1 MVRMIFLF
9 IYQVNI
15 SFLYRGGNYTLP
27 TNETVPYIGT
37 WTYQGCLPVS
47 RVTVSEERGN
57 EILSF
62 FDVTVG
68 ISDPNVFI
76 PRREC
81 LTENEYALRNVLFG
95 RPSKKNE

>member
-1 MVRMIFLF
+1 MFTF
-9 IYQVNI
+9 
-15 SFLYRGGNYTLP
+15 RGGNYTLP
-27 TNETVPYIGT
+27 GNEIAPYILS

-47 RVTVSEERGN
+47 RAVFSQKYGN

-62 FDVTVG
+62 FDITVG

-81 LTENEYALRNVLFG
+81 LTATEWDNRYTLFAV
-95 RPSKKNE
+95 PSKTI

>member
-1 MVRMIFLF
+1 M
-9 IYQVNI
+9 
-15 SFLYRGGNYTLP
+15 
-27 TNETVPYIGT
+27 GT

-47 RVTVSEERGN
+47 RATFSEKDGN

-62 FDVTVG
+62 FDVIIG

-81 LTENEYALRNVLFG
+81 LTDKEYAMRNVLFG
-95 RPSKKNE
+95 KPMKKNE